1 MTVSNMEAN
10 DKPSPAIQCLENF
23 LNYLEA
29 KGKSYSDIV
38 IGKTDKNGDRN
49 LRLDYITDGF
59 TYFSVF
65 YSAPIP
71 QIDRILAQFSERF
84 CNYPLFKIKND
95 PNADYRDA
103 TYLFMAIKH
112 SVESIDELN

>member
-1 MTVSNMEAN
+1 MTVSNMETN

-49 LRLDYITDGF
+49 LEPDYITDGF

-71 QIDRILAQFSERF
+71 QIDHILDQFSERF

>member
-1 MTVSNMEAN
+1 MEAN
-10 DKPSPAIQCLENF
+10 DKSSPAIQHVED
-23 LNYLEA
+23 YLKNL
-29 KGKSYSDIV
+29 KGIRGIV

-49 LRLDYITDGF
+49 LEPDYITEGF

>member
-1 MTVSNMEAN
+1 MRKSYQGRLKQCINVTVSNMEAN

-59 TYFSVF
+59 TYFS
-65 YSAPIP
+65 
-71 QIDRILAQFSERF
+71 DL
-84 CNYPLFKIKND
+84 
-95 PNADYRDA
+95 
-103 TYLFMAIKH
+103 
-112 SVESIDELN
+112 